1 VKISVNK
8 PREHINHVVLDGRMD
23 VAGTQEVEAAF
34 NAIVAGSPNVIV
46 DLGKVSYICSLGMRM
61 LVAGAKSQARI
72 GGKMVLANPDELTR
86 KILMTTGIDH
96 LIPIFNRPDEA
107 LFSRFEQLTK

>member
-8 PREHINHVVLDGRMD
+8 PRENINHVVLDGRMD

-34 NAIVAGSPNVIV
+34 NAVVAGSPNVVV

-61 LVAGAKSQARI
+61 LVAGAKSQSRI

-86 KILMTTGIDH
+86 KILKTTGIDH
-96 LIPIFNRPDEA
+96 LIPIFNDLDEA
-107 LFSRFEQLTK
+107 LASI